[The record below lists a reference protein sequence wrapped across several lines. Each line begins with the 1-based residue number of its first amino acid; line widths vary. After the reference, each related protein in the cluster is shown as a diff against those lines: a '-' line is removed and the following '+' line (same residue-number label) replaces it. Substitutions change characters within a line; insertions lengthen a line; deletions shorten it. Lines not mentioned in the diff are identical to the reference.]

1 MINRK
6 RHSAGV
12 TMEVAIGVALAVAV
26 LFVILGLFNNNL
38 KNMIVNTNLS
48 NIFKNN
54 DVKTAFSAFN
64 KDYSSSQIN
73 VQIMGEQGLARLR
86 KKANNLALTLIE
98 SPFND
103 TNANANTIEYLS
115 LAIEAIVGR
124 GDICVYMKNDSDK
137 FCNEDGIGGYA
148 YLINPSDPSVL
159 TMKKVDSSGASVSA
173 TVDLPLNTTL
183 GSAISSSDVP
193 KDSSGRST
201 LSKNEKYSFIKD
213 MTNKFQ
219 SHITSGSSLVRMLNN
234 FVSTTGSSG
243 GGGGI
248 GTFVT
253 AVTTTVASVGSSLT
267 ALVTGTPPDPVVADT
282 TSVIGTFVDSVGDSL
297 TTLITGTGT
306 PDTTTPDTT
315 TPDTTTPD
323 TTTPATTTPDTTT
336 PDTTPVTTTP
346 ITTTPITTTPITTTP
361 GPVYTVQEL
370 IDDCI
375 ALLDNVKTKANTA
388 YNNRSGRSPHVDSS
402 DKGHIYDW
410 ANQLISTINEA
421 TTKQAVASAVFSS
434 FDTSRNW
441 YDEEDDVMVFRLAYD
456 QHETPSAC
464 QTLVQGLVDI
474 AQKHDLNKSNFGIS
488 EVTTP
493 SFKGPVTYYTVPSG
507 KYICGVKK

>member
-315 TPDTTTPD
+315 
-323 TTTPATTTPDTTT
+323 
-336 PDTTPVTTTP
+336 PV
-346 ITTTPITTTPITTTP
+346 TTTPITTTP